1 MVYEEISPLSASVI
15 PTETNAAYAGISP
28 ISPAIPTET
37 NAAYAGISVLN
48 VA

>member
-1 MVYEEISPLSASVI
+1 MVYEEIFPLSTSVI
-15 PTETNAAYAGISP
+15 PTETNAAYAG